1 MGTLYKATAPY
12 PPLSYQANQP
22 QESHKSGIRAFP
34 YKYCQPSQWSCQE
47 EDMAQSVLIDY
58 STSHLTKKETS
69 TQDGDF
75 SSASAISY

>member
-12 PPLSYQANQP
+12 PASSYQADQP
-22 QESHKSGIRAFP
+22 QESPKSGIRAFP
-34 YKYCQPSQWSCQE
+34 YKYCHPYQ
-47 EDMAQSVLIDY
+47 
-58 STSHLTKKETS
+58 HLTKKEAS